1 MRLGCKGSPVQIWPS
16 RPELQ
21 WRMHVGDHSHCLIVI
36 DFGAWRSLVAR
47 LVRDQEVPSS
57 NLGAPTI
64 LFNNF
69 RLDRASRKR
78 LCDVVCDI
86 TCLKRPV

>member
-1 MRLGCKGSPVQIWPS
+1 MRLGCKGSRVQISPS

-64 LFNNF
+64 LLKNF
-69 RLDRASRKR
+69 RFDRAAGSALVMRF
-78 LCDVVCDI
+78 V
-86 TCLKRPV
+86 T